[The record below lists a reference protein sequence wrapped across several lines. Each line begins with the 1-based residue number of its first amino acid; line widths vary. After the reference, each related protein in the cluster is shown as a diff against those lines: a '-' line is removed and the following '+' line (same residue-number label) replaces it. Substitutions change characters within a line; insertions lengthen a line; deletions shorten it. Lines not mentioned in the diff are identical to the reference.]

1 MLGGAAGG
9 AASNYGRTATFAQE
23 FDLDPI
29 ELLGARIP
37 SADPFT
43 HDDRKFYAASIT
55 GQLSAGTYLRLSVEC
70 FILNGITSGSQFTG
84 SQSHH
89 RIC

>member
-9 AASNYGRTATFAQE
+9 ATSNGRTATFAQE

-43 HDDRKFYAASIT
+43 NDDRKFYAASIT
-55 GQLSAGTYLRLSVEC
+55 GQLSAGTYQRL
-70 FILNGITSGSQFTG
+70 
-84 SQSHH
+84 
-89 RIC
+89 

>member
-1 MLGGAAGG
+1 MLGGVAGG

-37 SADPFT
+37 SAD
-43 HDDRKFYAASIT
+43 HDRKFYAASIT
-55 GQLSAGTYLRLSVEC
+55 GQLSAGTYPRLSVEC